1 MWQAD
6 DAKLKKF
13 QDEIMHRQMTAAGQE
28 PPPSIPKFYQ
38 AALDKFLDGD
48 WLNSCEGNWVDDKF
62 IKDKWPEQLQALMKS
77 HIFTEDAVKRGI
89 REWLAAELN
98 DTISL
103 PSTSPTKNFM
113 TAMRL
118 LIDGKDESLEP
129 AHIAALKDG
138 EKILNDLEEVRKANL
153 VGMGRQLPS
162 VLAQTERGRPIIK
175 NMGEVAAGAYK
186 RIALPAIKRFLDEK
200 QRSGMQANLYGE
212 YM

>member
-13 QDEIMHRQMTAAGQE
+13 QDEIMQRQMTAAGE
-28 PPPSIPKFYQ
+28 DPKPVIEKSYKTS
-38 AALDKFLDGD
+38 LEKFLDGE
-48 WLNSCEGNWVDDKF
+48 WLNTCEGEWEGSSYV
-62 IKDKWPEQLQALMKS
+62 KDKWPDQLQALMKS
-77 HIFTEDAVKRGI
+77 HIFTDDAVKRGI
-89 REWLAAELN
+89 REWLTAELN